1 MEDLEDLIKELNI
14 EAETKKLLNEVLAEK
29 EYEEGLS
36 DEEIMAMWA
45 YFRKVL
51 PNEEVIF

>member
-29 EYEEGLS
+29 EYEESLS